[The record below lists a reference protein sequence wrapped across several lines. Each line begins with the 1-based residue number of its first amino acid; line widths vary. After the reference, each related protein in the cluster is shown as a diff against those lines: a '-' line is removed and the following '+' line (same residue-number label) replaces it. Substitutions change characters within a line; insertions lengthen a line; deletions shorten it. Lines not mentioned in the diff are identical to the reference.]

1 MHSVTVSPK
10 FQIVIPQAIRE
21 KLHIEAG
28 RKLQVVAYD
37 NRIELLPVE
46 PPQRL
51 RGFLSGIE
59 TTVTR
64 EDDRV

>member
-46 PPQRL
+46 SPQRL